1 MRYVCIDFETNGFS
15 GGSSWTLPFSN
26 YPIQLSVDI
35 VEDGEI
41 THAYDTLI
49 SGATSFAIWV
59 KENVPITVTEA
70 SKGIPFKQMLE
81 DLAGILQEGDTIVA
95 HNISFDINLAIGRTA
110 DKLGITNEALQ
121 KILQAPRFCT
131 MHCAYTKALKGR
143 TSMKDLCD
151 HFQVTL
157 TNAHDARADSA
168 ALAECVAEAWRRGVM
183 LDERGKREERVEAVI
198 RESKQPR
205 LDNWMIPIPTPDP
218 VAIVPERAEEPIVE
232 QRRGRKRA
240 IRKGACTE

>member
-26 YPIQLSVDI
+26 YPIQLSVDV

-49 SGATSFAIWV
+49 SGATSFAVWV
-59 KENVPITVTEA
+59 KENVPITVAEA
-70 SKGIPFKQMLE
+70 SKGISFKQMLE
-81 DLAGILQEGDTIVA
+81 DLAGILREGDTIVA
-95 HNISFDINLAIGRTA
+95 HNISFDLDTAIGRTA
-110 DKLGITNEALQ
+110 TRLNITNQSLQ

-131 MHCAYTKALKGR
+131 MRCAYTKSLQGK
-143 TSMKDLCD
+143 SKLQDLCS
-151 HFQVTL
+151 HFQVVL
-157 TNAHDARADSA
+157 ENAHDARADSA

-183 LDERGKREERVEAVI
+183 LDERGGQEERTTRVM
-198 RESKQPR
+198 RKSMQPK
-205 LDNWMIPIPTPDP
+205 LDNWLAQNSIDP
-218 VAIVPERAEEPIVE
+218 ATIVPERVEESIVE

-240 IRKGACTE
+240 SGKGASAE